1 MENLPEME
9 LLQYIYKTADMGCE
23 GIDSVEKHAEQK
35 LLDELRRERNEY
47 ESVRSDA
54 EQMIRG
60 KGDEPSGTGTMA
72 KMSADVMTAAE
83 MMMDDS
89 RGKIAEM
96 MIQGTTMGIVK
107 TIRHL
112 KDYEGQD
119 EEARQLGERLLK
131 LQEENVEKMKAYL

>member
-1 MENLPEME
+1 
-9 LLQYIYKTADMGCE
+9 MGCE

-35 LLDELRRERNEY
+35 LLEELRRERNEY

-54 EQMIRG
+54 DQMIRG
-60 KGDEPSGTGTMA
+60 KGDEPAGTGAMA

-119 EEARQLGERLLK
+119 E
-131 LQEENVEKMKAYL
+131 

>member
-1 MENLPEME
+1 METLPEME

-23 GIDSVEKHAEQK
+23 GIDAVEKHAEQK
-35 LLDELRRERNEY
+35 LLEELRRERNEY

-54 EQMIRG
+54 DQMIRRG
-60 KGDEPSGTGTMA
+60 GDEPEGTGMMA
-72 KMSADVMTAAE
+72 KMSADMMTAGQ
-83 MMMDDS
+83 MLMDDS

-112 KDYEGQD
+112 NDYEGND
-119 EEARQLGERLLK
+119 EEARDLGKRLLK